1 MAYHVVRAEKD
12 AWEDRPGEP
21 PRAAADVTGPAAL
34 KSSRARLWRY
44 AAGAKGRRHRNFE
57 QEEVFVVLSGTLTM
71 LLGEPAERV
80 EVEAPGVVSV
90 DPETPLQVFN
100 AGDDELLLFI
110 YGAPPATDQ
119 SEMLDDLEL

>member
-1 MAYHVVRAEKD
+1 VVRGAD
-12 AWEDRPGEP
+12 AAWEERPGEP
-21 PRAAADVTGPAAL
+21 VRHAADVTTAAEL

-57 QEEVFVVLSGTLTM
+57 QDEVFVVLGGTLTM

-80 EVEAPGVVSV
+80 DVEAPGVVSV

-110 YGAPPATDQ
+110 YGAPPAVDQ